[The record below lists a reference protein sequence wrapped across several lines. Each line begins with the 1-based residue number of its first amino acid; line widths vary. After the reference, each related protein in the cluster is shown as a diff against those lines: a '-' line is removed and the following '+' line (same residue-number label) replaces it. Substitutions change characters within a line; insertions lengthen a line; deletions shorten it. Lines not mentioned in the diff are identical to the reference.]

1 MKLAVENK
9 AKRVKIS
16 NIEFAINNKLKAP
29 SSKTATFKNQTLID
43 ELDTKVQLREGAIT
57 RNSFIPR
64 TGIKS
69 QNRLDNPRKGRV
81 EPLHPASLTY
91 SSTDYHKYSVSPKK
105 AHFCQDSPHFT
116 PYLPIKNLL
125 FLQPTR
131 H

>member
-16 NIEFAINNKLKAP
+16 NIEFAISKKLKGS
-29 SSKTATFKNQTLID
+29 SSKIATFKNQAIID

-69 QNRLDNPRKGRV
+69 QNQLDKQRKGKA

-91 SSTDYHKYSVSPKK
+91 SSTNHHKYSVSPKK
-105 AHFCQDSPHFT
+105 TYICQDSPHLC
-116 PYLPIKNLL
+116 PYLQIKNLL
-125 FLQPTR
+125 FLQPAR
-131 H
+131 Y